1 MNKYAIIVAG
11 GKGLRMGGELPK
23 QFIPIEGRPVLMR
36 TLDTFHACDKSIQI
50 ILVLPRDHQAYW
62 RELCAQYQFA
72 VPHRLADG
80 GATRFHSV
88 LNGLALTEEAEAL
101 VAVHDGV
108 RPFVSHE
115 VIKRCYSEA
124 ETYDAVV
131 PVVPVVE
138 TVRQLVGE
146 DSLEGD
152 VRHPE
157 GTFNSQLSTLNFQS
171 ITVDRNAYRLV
182 QTPQTFRATLLHRA
196 YEQPYS
202 DAFTDDASVVEA
214 MGYSVH
220 LTEGNRE
227 NIKLTTPFDL
237 TVARALVNTSI
248 RDLPN
253 P

>member
-1 MNKYAIIVAG
+1 MKKYAIIVAG

-36 TLDTFHACDKSIQI
+36 TLDTFHACDESIQI
-50 ILVLPRDHQAYW
+50 ILVLPRDHQDYW

-72 VPHRLADG
+72 VPHRIADG

-88 LNGLALTEEAEAL
+88 QNGLALVEEAEAL

-108 RPFVSHE
+108 RPFVNHE
-115 VIKRCYSEA
+115 VIERCYSEA
-124 ETYDAVV
+124 EAHGAVV
-131 PVVPVVE
+131 PVIPVVE

-146 DSLEGD
+146 A
-152 VRHPE
+152 
-157 GTFNSQLSTLNFQS
+157 S

-182 QTPQTFRATLLHRA
+182 QTPQTFRATLLRRA
-196 YEQPYS
+196 YEQPYC

-214 MGYSVH
+214 LGHSVY
-220 LTEGNRE
+220 LTDGNRE

-237 TVARALVNTSI
+237 TVARALISEN
-248 RDLPN
+248 L
-253 P
+253 